1 MVERRVQSSCM
12 AKSRERDLRVK
23 GSEKRGST
31 LTGKVKNG
39 FQRNVVFVMALEG
52 SVALGQV
59 HVFGVGNSGCL
70 KRVISG
76 KRNSIDQRHGE

>member
-1 MVERRVQSSCM
+1 MRREGV
-12 AKSRERDLRVK
+12 L
-23 GSEKRGST
+23 

-39 FQRNVVFVMALEG
+39 FQRNVVFVKALEG

-59 HVFGVGNSGCL
+59 HVFGVGNGGCL

-76 KRNSIDQRHGE
+76 ERNSIDQRHGG